1 MHKGPAR
8 PAHELGVLGEK
19 DVGVGDV
26 LGDEEAEDADPEQ
39 VHTETLLGGAQVGEQ
54 DWDLLTHSLAS
65 LF

>member
-1 MHKGPAR
+1 MYNAPAR
-8 PAHELGVLGEK
+8 PAHELGVLAEK

-26 LGDEEAEDADPEQ
+26 LGEEEAEDADTEQ

-54 DWDLLTHSLAS
+54 DWDLITHSLAS